1 MKHRWVIGLILLLAF
16 ALRTY
21 RLTEIPPGL
30 THDEANHGV
39 EAMGVLDGELRFY
52 FPRNYGSEPLY
63 SYLVALTMWGG
74 GENLLSLRLVNV
86 WFGVLVIA
94 AAYRLTLDLFR
105 NSALSHPA
113 HMKPKLVAQLAAA
126 TLTLT
131 FWPLASSREALRA
144 GVLPFLMTLA
154 VLVFWRM
161 VSGKKLVG
169 TRRNSGEL
177 SEQSTVNGQQ
187 LAVSHSPFTL
197 HPSPFSR
204 LQSLVSSLSISQSLT
219 LSFLIALTI
228 HTYLAARVAWLVFPV
243 FLGYLFLWHREW
255 FWRSWK
261 PVVLG
266 LVVAGVLV
274 IPMFRYLQTN
284 PYAETRLEMLDST
297 LQTAR
302 AGNLKPLLANVGKA
316 LAAFVVPG
324 YGDQFLAYN
333 IPGRPVFDALMGLLA
348 LIGLGVALWRWR
360 QPAYTLLL
368 VWIIIGIAP
377 SLITGPTANT
387 TRNLAAL
394 TPLMLLP
401 ALGLVSCFAV
411 RGSRASVAVSREP
424 LAVSVAPTASRRR
437 LTANFTPHATSLIS
451 ILVLALSAFITSRDY
466 FGRWGEDPDVRAA
479 YQQNLVQ
486 AVAWVNEHAA
496 ASSPILFST
505 VYPGPAH
512 DPAIAQVLLA
522 DKERPTRWMDARLG
536 LIFPSHA
543 AATLII
549 PSSTPLHPTFTAYAP
564 KGEQIALRPDDLDP
578 FFTIYPITPPSIP
591 SGAEPVNFN
600 GAIQLIGVVWGH
612 NPVQPGDVVELQT
625 WWQVLDPTRVGP
637 IVPPSFTTDVT
648 FFTQIL
654 RPDNTVLVQQDRLD
668 GPSWGWQT
676 GDIVV
681 QIHQLIVPGD
691 AAAGEY
697 QTIVGMYDR
706 SSLQR
711 TPVTDSTGLVVDDK
725 ATITPLIIVREE

>member
-1 MKHRWVIGLILLLAF
+1 MKHRLTICLILLLAF

-39 EAMGVLDGELRFY
+39 EAMGVLDGEFRFY

-105 NSALSHPA
+105 NS
-113 HMKPKLVAQLAAA
+113 KLETRNSKLPLFAAA

-144 GVLPFLMTLA
+144 GVLPFLMTMA

-161 VSGKKLVG
+161 VAGNSRELKG

-177 SEQSTVNGQQ
+177 REPS
-187 LAVSHSPFTL
+187 AIHHSPFTI
-197 HPSPFSR
+197 HNSPFTIHNSQFSS
-204 LQSLVSSLSISQSLT
+204 LQSPVSSLFFTFPL
-219 LSFLIALTI
+219 LIALTL

-261 PVVLG
+261 PVLLG
-266 LVVAGVLV
+266 LVLAGVLV

-297 LQTAR
+297 IQAVR
-302 AGNLKPLLANVGKA
+302 EGNLTPLLTNAGKA

-324 YGDQFLAYN
+324 FGDQFLAYN

-360 QPAYTLLL
+360 QPAYALLL
-368 VWIIIGIAP
+368 LWIAIGIAP

-394 TPLMLLP
+394 TPLMVLP
-401 ALGLVSCFAV
+401 ALGLVSSFEFRV
-411 RGSRASVAVSREP
+411 SSLRVAVSHEP
-424 LAVSVAPTASRRR
+424 LAVGRSRAASRQQP
-437 LTANFTPHATSLIS
+437 AAHFTHHALRITHYASYIFPF
-451 ILVLALSAFITSRDY
+451 VLFTFSAFITSRDY
-466 FGRWGEDPDVRAA
+466 FGHWGENPDVRAA
-479 YQQNLVQ
+479 YQQNLVR
-486 AVAWVNEHAA
+486 AVEWVNAA
-496 ASSPILFST
+496 APELTIFST

-512 DPAIAQVLLA
+512 DPAIAQVLLTNKA
-522 DKERPTRWMDARLG
+522 PFTRWVDARLG
-536 LIFPSHA
+536 LIFPGGA

-549 PSSTPLHPTFTAYAP
+549 PSSTPLHPAFAESVQEV
-564 KGEQIALRPDDLDP
+564 EQIALRPDDLDP
-578 FFTIYPITPPSIP
+578 FFTVYQLTPASWPAL
-591 SGAEPVNFN
+591 AEPVNFN
-600 GAIQLIGVVWGH
+600 GAIQLVGATWGH
-612 NPVQPGDVVELQT
+612 NPARPGDVVELLT

-654 RPDNTVLVQQDRLD
+654 RPDNSILVQQDRLD
-668 GPSWGWQT
+668 VPSWGWQM

-681 QIHQLIVPGD
+681 QIHQLVLPGD

-697 QTIVGMYDR
+697 QVIVGMYDR

-711 TPVTDSTGLVVDDK
+711 TPVTDSTGLSVDDK
-725 ATITPLIIVREE
+725 TTITPLIIR